1 MYITLVTMTRKI
13 IISKSKL
20 KNKRLRVDMFD
31 FEGMKDHFH
40 NLGEKGARTYV
51 DHGNDKRKSA
61 WTARFS
67 VSKNWDNLHSPLYF
81 SRKLLWN
88 TSDFNKNIRLLA
100 KELDA
105 TIIDRTK

>member
-1 MYITLVTMTRKI
+1 MVRKI

-20 KNKRLRVDMFD
+20 KNKRLRVEMID
-31 FEGMKDHFH
+31 FENIKDHFH
-40 NLGEKGARTYV
+40 NFAEKGAQTYV
-51 DHGNDKRKSA
+51 DHKNDRKKSA
-61 WTARFS
+61 WVARFS
-67 VSKNWDNLHSPLYF
+67 VSKNWNNIHSALYF